1 MSRGCDE
8 LYFHLIISNGG
19 GGVDFIFLKYNYITR
34 FSVDYKIIPTSA
46 VDIV

>member
-1 MSRGCDE
+1 MGCDE
-8 LYFHLIISNGG
+8 LYFHLIISNGEWCG
-19 GGVDFIFLKYNYITR
+19 FYFLKYNYITR